1 MLAPSHYNVLQATRS
16 WLMTSIDLRVHSRST
31 NQQGLKVMAKPIKML
46 DLVTLLLNCLYNIKV
61 WRLFRCTLVTCVC
74 ILGIIDTS
82 RINSCVN
89 CSCIHSCVNFALNW
103 VIRAFYTNS
112 FRSCF
117 MSKALFEQMYAHYY
131 WECQSLAN
139 VLLHLFIGA
148 TVRSAFFT

>member
-46 DLVTLLLNCLYNIKV
+46 DLVTLLLNCFL
-61 WRLFRCTLVTCVC
+61 WRLLRCTLVTCVC
-74 ILGIIDTS
+74 TLGIIDTS
-82 RINSCVN
+82 RTNSCVN
-89 CSCIHSCVNFALNW
+89 CSCIHSCVNFCIEFS